1 MKYPCVYIM
10 ANKPNGTLYI
20 GVTSNLMQR
29 VWEHKNNFV
38 EGFTKRYNIHHLVY
52 FEQHEDMFSA
62 ITREKRLKKWNR
74 SWKIRIIEK
83 QNPEWKD
90 LYDSLF

>member
-52 FEQHEDMFSA
+52 FEQHDDMVSA